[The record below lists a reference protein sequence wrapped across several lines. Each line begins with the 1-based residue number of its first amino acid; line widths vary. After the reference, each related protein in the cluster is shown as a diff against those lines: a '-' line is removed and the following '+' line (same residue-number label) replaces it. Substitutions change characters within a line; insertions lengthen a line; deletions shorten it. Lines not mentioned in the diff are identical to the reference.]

1 LSFKVQ
7 QEIKMEL
14 TPHEQKIADIVK
26 KHPEILSDPNERRKI
41 AKIYD
46 LSEKTLRNRIA
57 ELKKYGF
64 ISSDSNEIKSERKPL
79 ITENDEINLGAIWEI
94 IKIKKIFILK
104 LTSFFTIIGLIYSLV
119 ATLYFRSTISMYPAG
134 ELSQSGGVLGEFQGL
149 AKTFGMGSLGPAP
162 TYNIPDIINSRRL
175 KKDIVQRTWKTQDF
189 PNGSDLATFW
199 ELDKPKLINP
209 RKWISNF
216 LPKGNFS
223 TDSNAKLIHE
233 AILELDNLISVR
245 EEISGLI
252 TVSVLM
258 QDPVLASNIANY
270 IANYVKDFISYEQHR
285 EAKRNREF
293 VEIQKS
299 DAKTQLERS
308 EERLTSFRKKHPTPR
323 DTPEL
328 QMQRNR
334 LKSGVEENRAVYITI
349 RQQYEIAKIEE
360 AKEKLL
366 INILDIAEPAIKKE
380 KPKRTLIV
388 LLSLFGGFMLSIPIA
403 LFRDQQ

>member
-1 LSFKVQ
+1 
-7 QEIKMEL
+7 MEL
-14 TPHEQKIADIVK
+14 SQHEQKILDIVNN
-26 KHPEILSDPNERRKI
+26 HPEILDDPEKRAHI
-41 AKIYD
+41 AELYG

-64 ISSDSNEIKSERKPL
+64 IGSNSKVIKSERKPL
-79 ITENDEINLGAIWEI
+79 ITENDEINLAAILDI
-94 IKIKKIFILK
+94 IKLEKIFILK
-104 LTSFFTIIGLIYSLV
+104 LTLFFTMIGLIYSLL

-175 KKDIVQRTWKTQDF
+175 KKDIVQKIWKTQNF
-189 PNGSDLATFW
+189 PEGSNLVTFW
-199 ELDKPKLINP
+199 ELDKPKFFSP
-209 RKWISNF
+209 RKWISKF
-216 LPKGNFS
+216 LPKGNFIA
-223 TDSNAKLIHE
+223 DSNAKLIHE
-233 AILELDNLISVR
+233 AILDLDDLITVR

-252 TVSVLM
+252 TVSIMM
-258 QDPVLASNIANY
+258 QDPTLAANIANY

-285 EAKRNREF
+285 EAQRNRKF
-293 VEIQKS
+293 VEDQKS
-299 DAKTQLERS
+299 DAKIQLEWS
-308 EERLTSFRKKHPTPR
+308 EEQLTSFRKKHPIPR

-328 QMQRNR
+328 QMQRSR
-334 LKSGVEENRAVYITI
+334 LESGIEENRAVYITI

-366 INILDIAEPAIKKE
+366 INILDIAEPAIKKD

-388 LLSLFGGFMLSIPIA
+388 LLSLFGGFMISIPIA
-403 LFRDQQ
+403 LFRDQK

>member
-1 LSFKVQ
+1 
-7 QEIKMEL
+7 MEL
-14 TPHEQKIADIVK
+14 SQHEQKILDIVNN
-26 KHPEILSDPNERRKI
+26 HPEILDDPEKRAHI
-41 AKIYD
+41 AELYG

-64 ISSDSNEIKSERKPL
+64 IGSNSKVIKSERKPL
-79 ITENDEINLGAIWEI
+79 ITENDEINLAAILDI
-94 IKIKKIFILK
+94 IKLEKIFILK
-104 LTSFFTIIGLIYSLV
+104 LTLFFTMIGLIYSLL

-175 KKDIVQRTWKTQDF
+175 KKDIVQKIWKTQNF
-189 PNGSDLATFW
+189 PEGSNLVTFW
-199 ELDKPKLINP
+199 ELDKPKFFSP
-209 RKWISNF
+209 KKWISKF
-216 LPKGNFS
+216 LPKGNFIA
-223 TDSNAKLIHE
+223 DSNAKLIHE
-233 AILELDNLISVR
+233 AILDLDDLITVR

-252 TVSVLM
+252 TVSILM
-258 QDPVLASNIANY
+258 QDPTLASNIANY

-285 EAKRNREF
+285 EAQRNRKF
-293 VEIQKS
+293 VEDQKL
-299 DAKTQLERS
+299 DAKIQFELS
-308 EERLTSFRKKHPTPR
+308 EELLTSFRKKHPIPR

-328 QMQRNR
+328 QMQRSR
-334 LKSGVEENRAVYITI
+334 LESGIEENRAVYITI

-366 INILDIAEPAIKKE
+366 INILDIAEPAIKKD

-388 LLSLFGGFMLSIPIA
+388 LLSLFGGFMISIPIA
-403 LFRDQQ
+403 LFRDQK

>member
-1 LSFKVQ
+1 MPLG
-7 QEIKMEL
+7 IRMEL
-14 TPHEQKIADIVK
+14 TSHEQKILDIVSN
-26 KHPEILSDPNERRKI
+26 HPEILGNPEKRTQI
-41 AKIYD
+41 AELYG

-64 ISSDSNEIKSERKPL
+64 IGSNSKVIKNDRKPL
-79 ITENDEINLGAIWEI
+79 ITENDEINLAAILDI
-94 IKIKKIFILK
+94 IKLEKIFILK
-104 LTSFFTIIGLIYSLV
+104 LTLFFTMIGLIYSLL

-175 KKDIVQRTWKTQDF
+175 KKDIVQKIWKTQNF
-189 PNGSDLATFW
+189 PEGSNLVTFW
-199 ELDKPKLINP
+199 ELDKPKFFSP
-209 RKWISNF
+209 RKWISKF
-216 LPKGNFS
+216 LPKGNFIA
-223 TDSNAKLIHE
+223 DSNAKLIHE
-233 AILELDNLISVR
+233 AILDLDDLITVR

-252 TVSVLM
+252 TVSILM
-258 QDPVLASNIANY
+258 QDPTLAANIANY

-285 EAKRNREF
+285 EAQRNRKF
-293 VEIQKS
+293 VENQKL
-299 DAKTQLERS
+299 DAKIQFELS
-308 EERLTSFRKKHPTPR
+308 EELLTSFRKKHPIPR

-328 QMQRNR
+328 QMQRSR
-334 LKSGVEENRAVYITI
+334 LESGIEENRAVYITI

-366 INILDIAEPAIKKE
+366 INILDIAEPAIKKD

-388 LLSLFGGFMLSIPIA
+388 LLSLFGGFMISIPIA
-403 LFRDQQ
+403 LFRD

>member
-1 LSFKVQ
+1 
-7 QEIKMEL
+7 MEL

-46 LSEKTLRNRIA
+46 LSEKTLRNRMA

-79 ITENDEINLGAIWEI
+79 ITENDEINLGAIWDI
-94 IKIKKIFILK
+94 IKIKKVFILK
-104 LTSFFTIIGLIYSLV
+104 LTLFFTIIGLIYSLV

-175 KKDIVQRTWKTQDF
+175 KKDIVQRSWKTQDF
-189 PNGSDLATFW
+189 PNGSDLVTYW

-223 TDSNAKLIHE
+223 ADSNAKLIHE
-233 AILELDNLISVR
+233 AILDLDDLISVR

-258 QDPVLASNIANY
+258 QDPVLAANIANY

-285 EAKRNREF
+285 EAKRNRKF
-293 VEIQKS
+293 VENQKS
-299 DAKTQLERS
+299 DAKTQLEWS
-308 EERLTSFRKKHPTPR
+308 EERLTSFRKKHPIQR

-334 LKSGVEENRAVYITI
+334 LKSGIEENRAVYITI

-388 LLSLFGGFMLSIPIA
+388 LLSLFGGFMISIPIA